1 MLLIRTYMHN
11 SRKIAFRRAANVCMH
26 YCIFIGDEGSN
37 QFVSHSVVLNCSFMD
52 LLVASKQ

>member
-1 MLLIRTYMHN
+1 MHN